1 MFEEKTDELY
11 RLFKEVRKEAKTYV
25 ALNLSTGSTCLYI
38 WDKGLN
44 TETSPD
50 GNYTLYENEVLKE
63 ETEQQYKLAK
73 EHLER
78 LLQER
83 SNTVCM

>member
-1 MFEEKTDELY
+1 MFEKKIDELY
-11 RLFKEVRKEAKTYV
+11 RLTKKVNKSTNADVIFRMG
-25 ALNLSTGSTCLYI
+25 TGSLDIYVRNNKFGI
-38 WDKGLN
+38 N
-44 TETSPD
+44 TGFD
-50 GNYTLYENEVLKE
+50 GNYVLYKSEKLKE

>member
-1 MFEEKTDELY
+1 MFEEKIDELY
-11 RLFKEVRKEAKTYV
+11 RLAKKV
-25 ALNLSTGSTCLYI
+25 HKSTNAHVIFRMDADSLYI
-38 WDKGLN
+38 YVSNNRFDTN
-44 TETSPD
+44 TGFD
-50 GNYTLYENEVLKE
+50 GNYVLYKNEKLKE

-73 EHLER
+73 AHLER